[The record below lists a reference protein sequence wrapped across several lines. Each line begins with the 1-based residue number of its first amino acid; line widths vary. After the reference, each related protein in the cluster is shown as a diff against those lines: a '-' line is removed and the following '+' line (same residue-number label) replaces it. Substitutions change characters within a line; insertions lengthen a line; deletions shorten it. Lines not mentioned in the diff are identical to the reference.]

1 MDNAREYSP
10 EMRRLLEAR
19 SAPPPEPAP
28 VASELDLLLEAL
40 SERFHPDR
48 VNAQLW
54 HCRTKEEFDR
64 EWDALQ
70 DPEDDLTAR
79 PDQDGGNDT
88 FFSDRN

>member
-1 MDNAREYSP
+1 MDKPREYSP
-10 EMRRLLEAR
+10 EMRRLLDAR
-19 SAPPPEPAP
+19 SAPESAP

-40 SERFHPDR
+40 GERFHPDR

-70 DPEDDLTAR
+70 DPEDELNAR

-88 FFSDRN
+88 FFTDRN